1 MPIVYDYS
9 IHSDPYQ
16 KIVSVYLKDGNRNGT
31 FSLYRNNQ
39 DMLDNFFEAYYNSSG
54 SKEEMLPVLQEIVN
68 RLDVSLSNRPK
79 IEDASPALQY
89 IYQEILDA
97 DGECYFVPTAEDDS
111 YIFDR
116 LGLTEEEFERQ
127 VTEDIAKYDLD
138 LGLMPGDP
146 ENYELFMAFPVL
158 RDAFSQA
165 DPALDKSLKDPKK
178 KKDSSFS
185 R

>member
-1 MPIVYDYS
+1 
-9 IHSDPYQ
+9 
-16 KIVSVYLKDGNRNGT
+16 
-31 FSLYRNNQ
+31 
-39 DMLDNFFEAYYNSSG
+39 
-54 SKEEMLPVLQEIVN
+54 MLPVLQEIVN

-127 VTEDIAKYDLD
+127 VIEDIAKYDLD

-146 ENYELFMAFPVL
+146 ENYELFLAFPVL

-165 DPALDKSLKDPKK
+165 DPALDKSLKEPKK